1 MIDDLQSNK
10 YILDRTDENFSRT
23 ILDLILVD
31 RLNNLQD
38 KDAYHKLLLCA
49 EVTLSIKAV
58 DEFGKQAI
66 VRGRADWALGYGSSK
81 THTGSLLIIA
91 EAKCVENTSIGMP
104 QMLIYM
110 AAVQKARQGR
120 ENKTV
125 WGFSSDGST
134 FHFACLN
141 EDRKLLTS
149 RPLIWRDDRSAILR
163 HVDTI
168 LLDAIQSSPHTTPIK
183 VKNPNLR
190 AYRRYLT
197 GSWKFGD
204 ESEDEGDELDDGEI
218 SYVDVVKRDGHITL
232 REQRQGEQCTA

>member
-1 MIDDLQSNK
+1 M
-10 YILDRTDENFSRT
+10 
-23 ILDLILVD
+23 D

-49 EVTLSIKAV
+49 EVTLSIKVV
-58 DEFGKQAI
+58 DEFGKWTI
-66 VRGRADWALGYGSSK
+66 VKGRADWALGYGSSK
-81 THTGSLLIIA
+81 THAGSLLIIA
-91 EAKCVENTSIGMP
+91 EAKRIDNISIGMP

-110 AAVQKARQGR
+110 AAVQEARQDR

-125 WGFSSDGST
+125 WGFLSDGST

-141 EDRKLLTS
+141 DDRKLLTS
-149 RPLIWRDDRSAILR
+149 RPLIWRDDKSAILR
-163 HVDTI
+163 HIDTI

-197 GSWKFGD
+197 GSWKFGN
-204 ESEDEGDELDDGEI
+204 ESEDEGDERDDGEI
-218 SYVDVVKRDGHITL
+218 SYVDVVKRDGHIIL
-232 REQRQGEQCTA
+232 REQGREDSTQPDSYI